1 MLDLFPESA
10 RVEGGELVLGGVAT
24 SALAGEFGT
33 PLVAYCEQMLRTQA
47 RAYRAAAPEALV
59 AYGTKAFANVA
70 LLRVLAE
77 EGLGADVSTLG
88 ELAFAR
94 TAGIP
99 DERLVLHGNNKSD
112 EELAAASGALVVLD
126 GPDEL
131 ERARAAGA
139 ERLLVRVTPGVQA
152 DTHAAIRTAHEG
164 SKFGLT
170 PDQARALIAR
180 DPSILGVHLHIGSQ
194 LQSAAE
200 ARAAVEALAEFV
212 ESCGGW
218 RPRVLDLGGGL
229 GVRYLP
235 EDVVPSVAEYV
246 SAQLEGWTLEPPK
259 QLVLEP
265 GRSLVGRAG
274 VTLYRIGAVKA
285 AGGGVTYAA
294 VDGGMSDNPRPQLY
308 GARLT
313 ALVAGR
319 ADAPPDGLYAVS
331 GKHCESGDVLA
342 RDVPLAAP
350 RHGDLLAVP
359 ATGAY
364 TLAMSSNYNG
374 VPRPAVVLVSDGN
387 ARLIRRRE
395 TTADLLSHELG

>member
-1 MLDLFPESA
+1 VLDLFPESA

-33 PLVAYCEQMLRTQA
+33 PLVAYCEQTLRTQA

-88 ELAFAR
+88 ELACAR
-94 TAGIP
+94 SSGIP

-246 SAQLEGWTLEPPK
+246 SAQLEGWTLEPPE

-308 GARLT
+308 DARLT

-350 RHGDLLAVP
+350 QHGDLLAVP